1 MLPIMFVTRPVD
13 IAKAKNGKLDPC
25 VLSSV
30 YFAGI
35 GHRSIHRLA
44 ARAWNALASA
54 CAAET
59 GLVLS
64 ASGSPY
70 RTYDAQVSLFE
81 KRYVKAYNPLTCTT
95 QDQRVWNGVRYWKR
109 RGVAAVAVPGTSNH
123 GWALAVDTAW
133 FKRELTP
140 QIRSITSD
148 AKGWKWLEANATK
161 YGWSW
166 ELQSEPWHI
175 RYVAGDVLP
184 QAVIDF
190 EKLS

>member
-81 KRYVKAYNPLTCTT
+81 KRYVKVYNPLTCTT

-123 GWALAVDTAW
+123 G
-133 FKRELTP
+133 LTP